1 MDGQRSWESVA
12 GGIIATVGPLVA
24 AGLGSAADV
33 PGWAP
38 ATLAVTGA
46 AALLTRGRKL
56 GRRWSETAF
65 WTAAGLVAGA
75 WTTWSTVTGVWNL
88 PNLVVGAAAALAGT
102 AVAPAFVGD
111 DVPAVQQPAAA
122 AATLPVGRRAQWKAL
137 IERIAR
143 VRPVTIIGD
152 EDWPNS
158 AGFTL
163 GVVFAPG
170 SGDSWTAIRDAA
182 ARLAAAARLPKG
194 CAISV
199 EEGDLQGTALV
210 RVPTVYALAGE
221 LRLPG
226 DTSELSIWDDLPIGV
241 NEDTTPAL
249 VNLRQASGLFVGRR
263 GGGKTNLLKVLIGQL
278 MRTRDS
284 VVWIADLN
292 GGGLAVPF
300 MLPYAEGA
308 TTSPP
313 IDWVASTAEEVVL
326 MAQVAAAIAKDRK
339 ARYAG
344 LTAKSGGDLLPV
356 TRDLPQITIVVD
368 ESAEVDDDPAARE
381 AMAALLRVQRI
392 GRAEGVNVLFSA
404 LRATIDTI
412 PVSVRKQSS
421 LKLCGPVED
430 DTELEYVLPGARV
443 RSADLVHPGTFFL
456 RRGDQGAAVRQIK
469 VWRTLPD
476 QIAQIV
482 VATDGRHPVVDPA
495 GCQIGGRV
503 YAERMERLRPWLEAL
518 AGGPVGAVQASA
530 PASTGGVHR
539 AASAAAPVAVEVET
553 EAPATS
559 ADRNEQRRK
568 AREDLRRF
576 TARMEVSGM
585 PKDQLDDVFGALVA
599 DLRPAAVQ
607 DQGGGGGEGWRPELL
622 VEVAREAG
630 AEGVTPTEMR
640 RKLEAKGVQVPSDKT
655 VYGWLKRYVEDEPAK
670 LRRENGRYTAL

>member
-1 MDGQRSWESVA
+1 MDGQRSWENVA
-12 GGIIATVGPLVA
+12 NGVIATVGPLVG
-24 AGLGSAADV
+24 AGLCSAWDIPAVV
-33 PGWAP
+33 PA
-38 ATLAVTGA
+38 ALAVTAVAGVA
-46 AALLTRGRKL
+46 VRDWATGRP
-56 GRRWSETAF
+56 WSERVF
-65 WTAAGLVAGA
+65 RLAAGVAAGSWA
-75 WTTWSTVTGVWNL
+75 TWSSIGGPWQL
-88 PNLVVGAAAALAGT
+88 SNLVVGGAAGLFGL
-102 AVAPAFVGD
+102 AVAPAFVADEPTPLGQATQ
-111 DVPAVQQPAAA
+111 AVTPQVVEP
-122 AATLPVGRRAQWKAL
+122 TGRRATWKAL

-143 VRPVTIIGD
+143 VQPITITD
-152 EDWPNS
+152 DTDWPNG

-163 GVVFAPG
+163 HVVFAAG
-170 SGDSWTAIRDAA
+170 SGDSWTSVRDAA

-199 EEGDLQGTALV
+199 EEGDLQGTAVV

-221 LRLPG
+221 LPLPG

-278 MRTRDS
+278 LRARDS
-284 VVWIADLN
+284 VVWVADLN

-300 MLPYAEGA
+300 MLPYAKGEVQQ
-308 TTSPP
+308 PP
-313 IDWVASTAEEVVL
+313 IDWVAATPQEVVL

-339 ARYAG
+339 SRYAG
-344 LTAKSGGDLLPV
+344 LTAESGGDLLPV

-368 ESAEVDDDPAARE
+368 ESAEVDDDPEARS
-381 AMAALLRVQRI
+381 AMDALLKVQRI

-430 DTELEYVLPGARV
+430 DTELEYVMPGARV

-476 QIAQIV
+476 RIRHLV

-495 GCQIGGRV
+495 GRGVGGKT
-503 YAERMERLRPWLEAL
+503 YAGRMERLQPWLSAL
-518 AGGPVGAVQASA
+518 AGTVAGAAPAAPTVPLPSAGTHRAGAASAVVEVQPEA
-530 PASTGGVHR
+530 PASATER
-539 AASAAAPVAVEVET
+539 A
-553 EAPATS
+553 
-559 ADRNEQRRK
+559 EQRAK
-568 AREDLRRF
+568 ARENLRRF
-576 TARMEVSGM
+576 TSRMEVSQM

-599 DLRPAAVQ
+599 DLRPQVAEQ
-607 DQGGGGGEGWRPELL
+607 DGEGWRPELL
-622 VEVAREAG
+622 LDVAREAG
-630 AEGVTPTEMR
+630 PEGIGPTDMQ
-640 RKLEAKGVQVPSDKT
+640 RKLGERGIKVSMKT
-655 VYGWLKRYVEDEPAK
+655 VNKWVGKYAEDEK
-670 LRRENGRYTAL
+670 LRKLDGGKYTA